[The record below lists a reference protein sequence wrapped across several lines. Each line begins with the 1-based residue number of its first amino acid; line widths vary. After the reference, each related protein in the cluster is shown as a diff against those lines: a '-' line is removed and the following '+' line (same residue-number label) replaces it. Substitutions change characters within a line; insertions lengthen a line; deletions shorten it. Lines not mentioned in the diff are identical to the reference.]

1 MSEQHA
7 LLADT
12 ADKVFAGLSGD
23 FAAGWRAVADAGL
36 AAVMVPENL
45 GGFGG
50 GFEDTHI
57 ILHAAGRHAVALP
70 LAEAILAARI
80 LAESGLAADGA
91 LTLAKD
97 ADGKLE
103 DGRFTGTLCG
113 VAFGEDCTRAVA
125 IIDGHVVSLACKDG
139 EAIERHSD
147 PADTPYLTL
156 RFANAPATAAPT
168 AWTAHRLFYA
178 MALARAAQIGGAI
191 AAALELAATHVNQRE
206 QFGRPL
212 AKFQAIQQ
220 QMAVLAEEEA
230 AATAAARAAA
240 RAAAHTTNWGEA
252 DFPIACAKLRANRA
266 AGEAASIAHQVHG
279 AIGFTRE
286 YDLQRFTRRLWAWR
300 SEYGNERH
308 WANLLGGQVARHGA
322 DGFWPGLVAD
332 FAG

>member
-12 ADKVFAGLSGD
+12 ADKVFAALSGD
-23 FAAGWRAVADAGL
+23 FAADWRAVEDAGL
-36 AAVMVPENL
+36 AAVMVPEAQ

-50 GFEDTHI
+50 GFEDATI
-57 ILHAAGRHAVALP
+57 ILHAAGRHAAALP
-70 LAEAILAARI
+70 MAETILAARL
-80 LAESGLAADGA
+80 LAESGLAADGS

-97 ADGKLE
+97 AGGKLE
-103 DGRFTGTLCG
+103 DGCFTGTLSG
-113 VAFGEDCTRAVA
+113 VACAEDCARVIA
-125 IIDGHVVSLACKDG
+125 IVEDQVISLACG
-139 EAIERHSD
+139 EAEVVERRSD

-156 RFANAPATAAPT
+156 RFAKAPVAAAPT
-168 AWTAHRLFYA
+168 AWTPHRLFHA

-191 AAALELAATHVNQRE
+191 TAALELAATHVNQRE

-220 QMAVLAEEEA
+220 QMAVLAEEDA
-230 AATAAARAAA
+230 AANAAARAAA
-240 RAAAHTTNWGEA
+240 RAADAGEA